1 MTTRA
6 SKAVAMRGLA
16 LTLRSVR
23 TIKAFKQKSALPDDD
38 PSSDGYVPLPYKIQR
53 GRPPSQKTLQRRV
66 LITTLA
72 NRPKY
77 VADGIYLPN
86 QMFVRDGQSNKD
98 GMYVK
103 GWLSATSVAL
113 LGERHIFEG
122 VRKTYGFGKGDPIP
136 IGFVK
141 DVLSAIDLFNVGS
154 LANIRK
160 NLGLD
165 HITTPPALIMD
176 LLALAEGPDREYEGR
191 HPEQPTYEERIAKFK
206 KDVRDKRKKII
217 KGAGKGGSKTRG
229 ETRSSIVK
237 KKASGVLNQLATG
250 EISYKQAARKIEN
263 LDIHVGYSE
272 RTLRRLVKQISAIN
286 SHQK

>member
-23 TIKAFKQKSALPDDD
+23 TIKAFKQKSAIPDDD
-38 PSSDGYVPLPYKIQR
+38 PSSDGYVPLPYKKQR
-53 GRPPSQKTLQRRV
+53 GRPPSQETLQRRA

-103 GWLSATSVAL
+103 GCLSATSVAL
-113 LGERHIFEG
+113 LGEGHIFEG
-122 VRKTYGFGKGDPIP
+122 VRRTYGFGKDEPIP
-136 IGFVK
+136 IGFVN
-141 DVLSAIDLFNVGS
+141 DVLLAIDLFNVGS
-154 LANIRK
+154 VANIRK

-165 HITTPPALIMD
+165 HITVPHALIMD
-176 LLALAEGPDREYEGR
+176 LLALAEGPDTDWEAR
-191 HPEQPTYEERIAKFK
+191 HPGALTFAEREARTMTELDDVKRDITRNAKK
-206 KDVRDKRKKII
+206 SGQEVSPRTQQSLI
-217 KGAGKGGSKTRG
+217 
-229 ETRSSIVK
+229 E
-237 KKASGVLNQLATG
+237 KKAPEILAQLETG
-250 EISYKQAARKIEN
+250 AISCREAQKL
-263 LDIHVGYSE
+263 LDAKKLPIPAE
-272 RTLRRLVKQISAIN
+272 RSLRRMV
-286 SHQK
+286 QKKRGQEPAPK